1 MKRLMWLLAVAPVLL
16 IACGEG
22 DTTTVVQQPDSAETT
37 TVTTPAPA
45 PAPAPAA
52 KAAPAPAPAPEPA
65 GCQNPPDVVGLALP
79 QAKAQLAAA
88 GCGASVSNTDTTF
101 GIIVP
106 RNYTVCTQ
114 DDPIGTRVPILA
126 QKYGC

>member
-1 MKRLMWLLAVAPVLL
+1 MKRFIWLLLAAPVVL

-22 DTTTVVQQPDSAETT
+22 DTTTVVEEQAAPAETT

-52 KAAPAPAPAPEPA
+52 PAASAPAPEPA
-65 GCQNPPDVVGLALP
+65 GCSEPPDVVGLALP
-79 QAKAQLAAA
+79 HAKQKLSAA
-88 GCGASVSNTDTTF
+88 GCSASVSNTDTTF
-101 GIIVP
+101 GILVP
-106 RNYTVCTQ
+106 ENYTVCEQ
-114 DDPIGTRVPILA
+114 DEPKGNRVPILA